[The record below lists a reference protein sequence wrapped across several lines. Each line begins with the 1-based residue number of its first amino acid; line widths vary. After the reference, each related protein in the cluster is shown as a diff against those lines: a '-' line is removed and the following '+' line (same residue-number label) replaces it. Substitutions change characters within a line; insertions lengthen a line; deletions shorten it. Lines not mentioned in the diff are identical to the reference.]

1 LRQAPIFRRIAPPTH
16 PGEARGAPR
25 ILRAMQT
32 SPAPSAPSQDPTP
45 VDTLIVGF
53 GFSVIPLL
61 RELEA
66 RGQEYTLLSDG
77 EPIWQQLAASD
88 RLDFDLVSSFHA
100 SFYVPDQVEADV
112 VDNYYP
118 TAREFFE
125 YHERIF
131 APYRDQIVEDRVELV
146 ETHPTHSLVHTRS
159 GTVYEAKKLVFA
171 TGLGRPQNET
181 IKELDIDE
189 IEGQTVVFS
198 SIGDTTNMMLARLVP
213 QGNKIV
219 LLNNGFVNLDKYIT
233 FEIPGPKSQFY
244 LPLFGVR
251 TGKRYQLDLAQ
262 GEFHTVGK
270 FWPQFYKDLFAIP
283 LGPPAPESWF
293 ARTFQ
298 PEVFH
303 VRFPET
309 YRRDVVHAN
318 DAAPAGHANGM
329 SGIKYWPI
337 DMYEARF
344 GEEVEERIQMGTLL
358 NDVIFWHT
366 EGLVETWSKDRAT
379 IDEEN
384 QTVRCDG
391 RIIEYDHLIGGG
403 SEVPRLPTIVSV
415 DEQGRRH
422 QYEYAHRNTYLGVV
436 PAELPN
442 VFFIG
447 YTRPLTGGIANM
459 SEMQSLMVHTLLDE
473 PERYE
478 ALRGDVDERIAAYN
492 AHYYPEGS
500 TRSPTD
506 HLVNFG
512 LYTQDVADFIGIGRS
527 VRSAFS
533 LNPYKTAL
541 NLRFELLHPN
551 NALKFRME
559 GKYAVPGAE
568 ELARKISAF
577 NEHWAII
584 MFLLLAVTWDILL
597 GYLCLGMMVFRHV
610 ARPLMA
616 GPAEALATQG
626 LSMAAWTSLAVVLA
640 MVLRRNHRLV
650 NLSTYSLTVPLFGLK
665 AYTMPIAMA
674 FIIASGQWWWCP
686 VLYGFWAGMAWLFR
700 QFHKPPVSGRYLFA
714 DCKYKHV
721 YRPFY
726 ERYREQFLKLRA
738 ERREAKAGA

>member
-1 LRQAPIFRRIAPPTH
+1 MQSSPLPSDPLRQNLIR
-16 PGEARGAPR
+16 
-25 ILRAMQT
+25 
-32 SPAPSAPSQDPTP
+32 

-66 RGQEYTLLSDG
+66 RGQEYTLLSEG
-77 EPIWQQLAASD
+77 QPIWQQLAATD
-88 RLDFDLVSSFHA
+88 RLNFDLVSSFHA

-118 TAREFFE
+118 TAQEFFE
-125 YHERIF
+125 YHERLF
-131 APYRDQIVEDRVELV
+131 AEYRPKIVEDRVESV
-146 ETHPTHSLVHTRS
+146 ETHSTHSLVHTRS
-159 GTVYEAKKLVFA
+159 GKVYEAKKLVFA

-189 IEGQTVVFS
+189 IEGKTVVFNA
-198 SIGDTTNMMLARLVP
+198 IGDTTNMMLARLVP
-213 QGNKIV
+213 QGNEII

-233 FEIPGPKSQFY
+233 FEIPGPKSQIY

-270 FWPQFYKDLFAIP
+270 YWPRFYKDLFAIP

-344 GEEVEERIQMGTLL
+344 GNEVEERIEMGTLL

-366 EGLVETWSKDRAT
+366 EGLVQTWSKDRAT

-384 QTVRCDG
+384 KTVHCDG
-391 RIIEYDHLIGGG
+391 RTVEYDHLIDGG

-415 DEQGRRH
+415 DENGRRH
-422 QYEYAHRNTYLGVV
+422 EYEYAYRNTFLGVV

-459 SEMQSLMVHTLLDE
+459 SEMQSLMVHSLLEE
-473 PERYE
+473 PERYQ
-478 ALRGDVDERIAAYN
+478 ALRENVDERIAEYN
-492 AHYYPEGS
+492 AKYYPAGS
-500 TRSPTD
+500 SRTPTD

-512 LYTQDVADFIGIGRS
+512 LYTQDVAECVGIERS
-527 VRSAFS
+527 LKSAIS
-533 LNPYKTAL
+533 LNPFKTFL

-551 NALKFRME
+551 NTLKYRMQ

-568 ELARKISAF
+568 QLARKIAAY
-577 NEHWAII
+577 NEHWAILY
-584 MFLLLAVTWDILL
+584 FLLFAVLWDILL
-597 GYLCLGMMVFRHV
+597 GYVCLGMMMFRYV
-610 ARPLMA
+610 VRPLLD
-616 GPAEALATQG
+616 GPSEALATQ
-626 LSMAAWTSLAVVLA
+626 LPSMAAWTALCVFLGVVLK
-640 MVLRRNHRLV
+640 RNHRLV

-665 AYTMPIAMA
+665 ATTVPIAMA

-686 VLYGFWAGMAWLFR
+686 VVYVFWAAMAWLFR
-700 QFHKPPVSGRYLFA
+700 QFHKPPISGRYLFA
-714 DCKYKHV
+714 DCKYKSN
-721 YRPFY
+721 YRDFY
-726 ERYREQFLKLRA
+726 KRYREVFLELRA
-738 ERREAKAGA
+738 KRRSAAAET

>member
-1 LRQAPIFRRIAPPTH
+1 MLDPQQP
-16 PGEARGAPR
+16 
-25 ILRAMQT
+25 
-32 SPAPSAPSQDPTP
+32 PAPLRRDPVP
-45 VDTLIVGF
+45 VNTLIVGF

-66 RGQEYTLLSDG
+66 RGQPYTLLSAG
-77 EPIWQQLAASD
+77 TPIWQQLAASD
-88 RLDFDLVSSFHA
+88 RLNFDLVSSFHA
-100 SFYVPDQVEADV
+100 SFYVHDQVEAGV

-118 TAREFFE
+118 TAQEFHD
-125 YHERIF
+125 YHERLF
-131 APYRDQIVEDRVELV
+131 APYLSRITEDRVESV
-146 ETHPTHSLVHTRS
+146 ETHPTHSLVRTRS
-159 GTVYEAKKLVFA
+159 GEVYEAKKLVFA

-181 IKELDIDE
+181 IKEIDLDE

-213 QGNKIV
+213 QGNEII

-233 FEIPGPKSQFY
+233 FEIPGPRSQWY

-262 GEFHTVGK
+262 GEFHTIAGY
-270 FWPQFYKDLFAIP
+270 WPRFYKDLFAIP

-309 YRRDVVHAN
+309 YRRDVIDAN
-318 DAAPAGHANGM
+318 DVVPAGHGNGM

-344 GEEVEERIQMGTLL
+344 GEELEHRIETGTLL
-358 NDVIFWHT
+358 NDIIFWHT
-366 EGLVETWSKDRAT
+366 EGLVQTWSKDRAT

-384 QTVRCDG
+384 KTVHCDG
-391 RIIEYDHLIGGG
+391 RIVTYDHLIGGG
-403 SEVPRLPTIVSV
+403 AELPRLPPIVSV
-415 DEQGRRH
+415 DEDGRRH
-422 QYEYAHRNTYLGVV
+422 QYEYAHRNTFLGVV

-447 YTRPLTGGIANM
+447 YTRPLTGGIANI
-459 SEMQSLMVHTLLDE
+459 SEMQSLMVHTLLEE

-478 ALRGDVDERIAAYN
+478 ALRENLDERIAAYN
-492 AHYYPEGS
+492 ARYYPPGLHR
-500 TRSPTD
+500 TATD

-512 LYTQDVADFIGIGRS
+512 LFTQDVAEFIGIGRPLG
-527 VRSAFS
+527 AALS
-533 LNPYKTAL
+533 LNPLKTAL

-551 NALKFRME
+551 NALKWRMQ
-559 GKYAVPGAE
+559 GRYAVPGAE
-568 ELARKISAF
+568 ELARRIAAY
-577 NEHWAII
+577 NEHWSII
-584 MFLLLAVTWDILL
+584 MFLLLATFWDILL
-597 GYLCLGMMVFRHV
+597 GYVCLGMMWVRYV
-610 ARPLMA
+610 VGPLL
-616 GPAEALATQG
+616 EAPMEAVSTQ
-626 LSMAAWTSLAVVLA
+626 LPSMAAWTALCVVLA
-640 MVLRRNHRLV
+640 LVLKRNHRLV

-686 VLYGFWAGMAWLFR
+686 VLYGFWAGLAWLFR

-726 ERYREQFLKLRA
+726 GRYRERFLELRA
-738 ERREAKAGA
+738 RRRGAASGT

>member
-1 LRQAPIFRRIAPPTH
+1 
-16 PGEARGAPR
+16 
-25 ILRAMQT
+25 M
-32 SPAPSAPSQDPTP
+32 QDPQSPSDELPQDPLP

-66 RGQEYTLLSDG
+66 RGQAYTLLSEG
-77 EPIWQQLAASD
+77 QPIWQQLAASD
-88 RLDFDLVSSFHA
+88 RLNFDLVSSFHA

-112 VDNYYP
+112 VENYYP
-118 TAREFFE
+118 TAQEFYD
-125 YHERIF
+125 YHERLF
-131 APYRDQIVEDRVELV
+131 AQYRPGIVEDRVESV

-159 GTVYEAKKLVFA
+159 GRVYQAKKLVFA

-181 IKELDIDE
+181 IKEVDLDE

-213 QGNKIV
+213 QGNEIV

-233 FEIPGPKSQFY
+233 FEIPGPKSQWY

-262 GEFHTVGK
+262 GEFHTVAK
-270 FWPQFYKDLFAIP
+270 YWPRFYKDLFAIP

-293 ARTFQ
+293 ARLFQ

-309 YRRDVVHAN
+309 YRRDVIDAN
-318 DAAPAGHANGM
+318 EAAPAGHGNGM

-344 GEEVEERIQMGTLL
+344 GRELEERIEAGTLL

-366 EGLVETWSKDRAT
+366 EGLVQTWSKDRAT
-379 IDEEN
+379 IDEEHK
-384 QTVRCDG
+384 TVCCDG
-391 RIIEYDHLIGGG
+391 RTIEYDHLIDGG
-403 SEVPRLPTIVSV
+403 SEVPRLPPIVSV
-415 DEQGRRH
+415 DEDGRRH
-422 QYEYAHRNTYLGVV
+422 RYTYAHRNTFLGVV

-447 YTRPLTGGIANM
+447 YTRPLTGGIANI
-459 SEMQSLMVHTLLDE
+459 SEMQGLMVHTLLEE

-478 ALRGDVDERIAAYN
+478 ALREDVHDRIAQYN
-492 AHYYPEGS
+492 ARYYPAGS
-500 TRSPTD
+500 RQTPTD

-512 LYTQDVADFIGIGRS
+512 LYTQDVADFIGIGRPL
-527 VRSAFS
+527 RSALS
-533 LNPYKTAL
+533 LNPLETAL

-551 NALKFRME
+551 NALKWRMQ
-559 GKYAVPGAE
+559 GRYAVPGAE
-568 ELARKISAF
+568 QLARRIAAH

-584 MFLLLAVTWDILL
+584 MFLLLATFWDILL
-597 GYLCLGMMVFRHV
+597 GYVCLGMMMGRYVV
-610 ARPLMA
+610 RPLLDTPP
-616 GPAEALATQG
+616 GALATQ
-626 LSMAAWTSLAVVLA
+626 LPSMAAWTALCVVLA
-640 MVLRRNHRLV
+640 LILRRNHRLV

-674 FIIASGQWWWCP
+674 LIVASGQWWWCP
-686 VLYGFWAGMAWLFR
+686 VLYGSWAGVAWLFR
-700 QFHKPPVSGRYLFA
+700 QFHRPPISGRYLFA
-714 DCKYKHV
+714 DCKHKHV

-726 ERYREQFLKLRA
+726 AHYREIFLELRA
-738 ERREAKAGA
+738 RRRGAASG